1 MSKLNKY
8 NEFLNN
14 GVNNNEELLIREM
27 IRQGEST
34 PWSDLEAIANRKE
47 YRKVVDLGEMIIPYL
62 LERNSIVW
70 DRALSELTGEGL
82 NPLEYDTSER
92 KLYWIKWASE
102 NGY

>member
-14 GVNNNEELLIREM
+14 EEIFIKEL

-34 PWSDLEAIANRKE
+34 PWSDLEAISNRVE
-47 YRKVVDLGEMIIPYL
+47 YRKVVSLGEKIIPYL
-62 LERNSIVW
+62 LNRLLESGPIW

-82 NPLEYDTSER
+82 DPLEYNTTER
-92 KLYWIKWASE
+92 VKHWEKWASE